1 MSDNLPPRSPSRR
14 AQLGFAAIL
23 GAVAVVVAAKA
34 ESGGASATHSALSG
48 SSTTP
53 QAAPSAGSG
62 SGTSGSGSSSSGA
75 SPTPSASSG
84 ASSGSTA
91 SSGVRSV
98 TGDTIDTRYGPV
110 QVRVVMNGTKIT
122 DVVAVQ
128 LPSERGRDLEI
139 NSFAV
144 PELRQE
150 VLDAQSAQIDTVSGA
165 SFTSDGYAQSV
176 QSALDQA
183 RG

>member
-1 MSDNLPPRSPSRR
+1 MSDHNPSRSPSRR
-14 AQLGFAAIL
+14 AQLGFVAIL
-23 GAVAVVVAAKA
+23 GAVAVVVTAKA
-34 ESGGASATHSALSG
+34 ESGGASPAHSALSG
-48 SSTTP
+48 SAATP
-53 QAAPSAGSG
+53 EAAPSAGSG
-62 SGTSGSGSSSSGA
+62 GSGSGSAAA
-75 SPTPSASSG
+75 SPTPSVSSG

-110 QVRVVMNGTKIT
+110 QVRVVMRGTKIT

-128 LPSERGRDLEI
+128 LPSARGRDLEI

-150 VLDAQSAQIDTVSGA
+150 VLDDQSAQIDTVSGA

-176 QSALDQA
+176 QSALDRA

>member
-1 MSDNLPPRSPSRR
+1 M
-14 AQLGFAAIL
+14 
-23 GAVAVVVAAKA
+23 
-34 ESGGASATHSALSG
+34 
-48 SSTTP
+48 
-53 QAAPSAGSG
+53 
-62 SGTSGSGSSSSGA
+62 
-75 SPTPSASSG
+75 
-84 ASSGSTA
+84 
-91 SSGVRSV
+91 